1 MLKNAPKRTGLMDA
15 VDLFASGSNEVAT
28 VENIDI
34 NKLHTFKGH
43 PFRLYEG
50 ERLDDMVESIKEHGI
65 ITPLIVRKMDKE
77 YEILAGHNR
86 KNAASIAGLTEVPCI
101 VKEEISDELAL
112 IYVIE
117 TNLMQR
123 SFTDMLPSEKASVL
137 KMKYDET
144 KCQGKRNDILKEL
157 AVLNGKKT
165 EDYSDDSRKDI
176 ANEYGLS
183 STTVARL
190 LRINDLIEPF
200 KRMLDNGNL
209 ALLSAVELSYIKEQ
223 VLIYDFILANNCK
236 LPVNAAV
243 ELRRLDKDN
252 DINNE
257 TLTDL
262 FIKPKKVSNEK
273 KVSISSGIYT
283 KFFKNKKK
291 EEVNQIVDEAVR
303 YYCENIL
310 GNN

>member
-137 KMKYDET
+137 KMKYEV
-144 KCQGKRNDILKEL
+144 IPL
-157 AVLNGKKT
+157 
-165 EDYSDDSRKDI
+165 
-176 ANEYGLS
+176 
-183 STTVARL
+183 
-190 LRINDLIEPF
+190 
-200 KRMLDNGNL
+200 
-209 ALLSAVELSYIKEQ
+209 IKE
-223 VLIYDFILANNCK
+223 YMK
-236 LPVNAAV
+236 LT
-243 ELRRLDKDN
+243 
-252 DINNE
+252 I
-257 TLTDL
+257 
-262 FIKPKKVSNEK
+262 
-273 KVSISSGIYT
+273 
-283 KFFKNKKK
+283 
-291 EEVNQIVDEAVR
+291 
-303 YYCENIL
+303 
-310 GNN
+310 